1 MSDSILKRSW
11 SAKTAIR
18 PQMAGN
24 YMARLTLRLFASQ
37 FPGRMLVLSDAAR
50 IRGVA
55 KNGLFSPGT
64 RIAQRV
70 SVRLRAS
77 PIWAAILTWP
87 KTTPPQPFGG
97 QHHLAKEAYDMARK
111 SRRTEGVGSEAP
123 LANESPMTETRG
135 ETVPAVEKTV
145 LPSEDAVR
153 AATENS
159 VTPPFEDIQA
169 EPGIL
174 SIASAGE
181 EGGDGSKIDPVT
193 GIVEAALTD
202 DFEVLEELGDES
214 LRAAQSLARPYA
226 ENFRML
232 AVEAAN
238 YSKNCAETRAAFAG
252 ALLTAKSLE
261 KAVQFQNSYAKS
273 VYARFM
279 AHLLK
284 MNGLYWSLLG
294 EASKPVTQVLTKA
307 PRAQA

>member
-1 MSDSILKRSW
+1 
-11 SAKTAIR
+11 
-18 PQMAGN
+18 
-24 YMARLTLRLFASQ
+24 
-37 FPGRMLVLSDAAR
+37 
-50 IRGVA
+50 
-55 KNGLFSPGT
+55 
-64 RIAQRV
+64 
-70 SVRLRAS
+70 
-77 PIWAAILTWP
+77 
-87 KTTPPQPFGG
+87 
-97 QHHLAKEAYDMARK
+97 MARK

-174 SIASAGE
+174 FIASAGE
-181 EGGDGSKIDPVT
+181 EGG
-193 GIVEAALTD
+193 IVEATLTD

>member
-1 MSDSILKRSW
+1 
-11 SAKTAIR
+11 
-18 PQMAGN
+18 
-24 YMARLTLRLFASQ
+24 
-37 FPGRMLVLSDAAR
+37 
-50 IRGVA
+50 
-55 KNGLFSPGT
+55 
-64 RIAQRV
+64 
-70 SVRLRAS
+70 
-77 PIWAAILTWP
+77 
-87 KTTPPQPFGG
+87 
-97 QHHLAKEAYDMARK
+97 MARK
-111 SRRTEGVGSEAP
+111 SRRTQDVGSEAP
-123 LANESPMTETRG
+123 LADESPLTEI
-135 ETVPAVEKTV
+135 VEKTV
-145 LPSEDAVR
+145 PLSEDAIR

-174 SIASAGE
+174 SIASAVE

-214 LRAAQSLARPYA
+214 LRAAQSLTRPYA

-238 YSKNCAETRAAFAG
+238 YSKTCAETRAAFAG

-273 VYARFM
+273 AYARFM

-294 EASKPVTQVLTKA
+294 EASKPVTQDLTKA

>member
-55 KNGLFSPGT
+55 TNGLFPPGT
-64 RIAQRV
+64 RIARRV

-123 LANESPMTETRG
+123 LVNESPITETG
-135 ETVPAVEKTV
+135 EETVPTVEKTV
-145 LPSEDAVR
+145 PPSEDAVR
-153 AATENS
+153 AWSPATYLLPVLSKRGETGRKLTRLRGS
-159 VTPPFEDIQA
+159 LKPP
-169 EPGIL
+169 
-174 SIASAGE
+174 
-181 EGGDGSKIDPVT
+181 
-193 GIVEAALTD
+193 
-202 DFEVLEELGDES
+202 
-214 LRAAQSLARPYA
+214 
-226 ENFRML
+226 
-232 AVEAAN
+232 
-238 YSKNCAETRAAFAG
+238 
-252 ALLTAKSLE
+252 
-261 KAVQFQNSYAKS
+261 
-273 VYARFM
+273 
-279 AHLLK
+279 
-284 MNGLYWSLLG
+284 
-294 EASKPVTQVLTKA
+294 
-307 PRAQA
+307 